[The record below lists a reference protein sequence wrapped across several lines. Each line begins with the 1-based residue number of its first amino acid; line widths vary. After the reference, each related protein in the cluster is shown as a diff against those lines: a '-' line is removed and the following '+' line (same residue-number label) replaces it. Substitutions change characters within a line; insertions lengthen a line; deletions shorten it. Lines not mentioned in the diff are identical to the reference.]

1 MMGAVMHFQRTLN
14 LGSGGRTP
22 DYLAVFI
29 GGFGDVML
37 GCLSR
42 LEAAFPGF
50 LPGAAHATAYY
61 HWDGGGLGVFRDRC
75 DRIAEDLERM
85 RRELPDVPMVLIGH
99 SYGGSCAVEVARRQA
114 PCPAPLCLLT
124 IDAVARR
131 QKNSRP
137 EAVDW
142 WGNSYLGEGGGFMD
156 AVPRMGGRWGHCSGA
171 DVNLSFSGFRE
182 DRAGH
187 PYCHRR
193 PGPMLYESPSEE
205 ERSLYEEAAFWL
217 RGALGR

>member
-1 MMGAVMHFQRTLN
+1 M
-14 LGSGGRTP
+14 
-22 DYLAVFI
+22 
-29 GGFGDVML
+29 
-37 GCLSR
+37 
-42 LEAAFPGF
+42 
-50 LPGAAHATAYY
+50 
-61 HWDGGGLGVFRDRC
+61 
-75 DRIAEDLERM
+75 
-85 RRELPDVPMVLIGH
+85 
-99 SYGGSCAVEVARRQA
+99 
-114 PCPAPLCLLT
+114 
-124 IDAVARR
+124 
-131 QKNSRP
+131 
-137 EAVDW
+137 DW

-205 ERSLYEEAAFWL
+205 ELSLYEEAAFWL

>member
-14 LGSGGRTP
+14 LGSGGGRP

-85 RRELPDVPMVLIGH
+85 RRESAGRAHGADEATVT
-99 SYGGSCAVEVARRQA
+99 AA
-114 PCPAPLCLLT
+114 PAPW
-124 IDAVARR
+124 
-131 QKNSRP
+131 KSP
-137 EAVDW
+137 
-142 WGNSYLGEGGGFMD
+142 
-156 AVPRMGGRWGHCSGA
+156 GGRRR
-171 DVNLSFSGFRE
+171 VPPLS
-182 DRAGH
+182 A
-187 PYCHRR
+187 C
-193 PGPMLYESPSEE
+193 
-205 ERSLYEEAAFWL
+205 
-217 RGALGR
+217 

>member
-1 MMGAVMHFQRTLN
+1 MPPPITTGTAADGVYSGTGADGLRKTWN
-14 LGSGGRTP
+14 GCAGNAGR
-22 DYLAVFI
+22 AH
-29 GGFGDVML
+29 
-37 GCLSR
+37 
-42 LEAAFPGF
+42 
-50 LPGAAHATAYY
+50 GA
-61 HWDGGGLGVFRDRC
+61 DR
-75 DRIAEDLERM
+75 
-85 RRELPDVPMVLIGH
+85 H

-137 EAVDW
+137 ESVDW

-171 DVNLSFSGFRE
+171 DVNLSFSGFRA

>member
-1 MMGAVMHFQRTLN
+1 
-14 LGSGGRTP
+14 
-22 DYLAVFI
+22 
-29 GGFGDVML
+29 
-37 GCLSR
+37 
-42 LEAAFPGF
+42 
-50 LPGAAHATAYY
+50 
-61 HWDGGGLGVFRDRC
+61 
-75 DRIAEDLERM
+75 M

-137 EAVDW
+137 ESVDW